1 MNSLILIITKIKKS
15 QALFIRRLQ
24 TNIYLFSDIKTNI
37 QLALEKG
44 IWSEKRFIEKWVNQ
58 HSYDQ

>member
-44 IWSEKRFIEKWVNQ
+44 I
-58 HSYDQ
+58 